1 MVICI
6 VAYISVYSTY
16 SQEITLCWVKAD
28 ELIFTSTWCLRRK
41 CYLQGVSNCKMQK
54 KLALNHF
61 SKSETK
67 RIPCILFSDIF
78 INIGDFTQQLPSIKR
93 RKKYFQS
100 LRPNE
105 GNDKSKFYF
114 LKKRLLLSVLIQ
126 RKKWN

>member
-1 MVICI
+1 ML
-6 VAYISVYSTY
+6 
-16 SQEITLCWVKAD
+16 SQ
-28 ELIFTSTWCLRRK
+28 SRRTDIHFNLVSNENM
-41 CYLQGVSNCKMQK
+41 LQGVSNCKMQK

-114 LKKRLLLSVLIQ
+114 LKKRLLPSVLLE
-126 RKKWN
+126 RKKK